1 MYKLQHTFATA
12 TEKEDDFSLHISQ
25 NNERVSSKISYDY
38 KNYIIFIHTINAIS
52 KIILRMRNVWQLIIN
67 FLVLSEKGNFWNRL
81 VSGQV
86 CATVTNK
93 RG

>member
-1 MYKLQHTFATA
+1 MKECLQNFHRTTRII
-12 TEKEDDFSLHISQ
+12 LY
-25 NNERVSSKISYDY
+25 SYTQLMPF
-38 KNYIIFIHTINAIS
+38 KF
-52 KIILRMRNVWQLIIN
+52 ILRMRNVWQLIIN

>member
-1 MYKLQHTFATA
+1 MPFKF
-12 TEKEDDFSLHISQ
+12 
-25 NNERVSSKISYDY
+25 
-38 KNYIIFIHTINAIS
+38 
-52 KIILRMRNVWQLIIN
+52 ILRMRNVWQLIIN

>member
-1 MYKLQHTFATA
+1 MKECLQNFHRTTRII
-12 TEKEDDFSLHISQ
+12 LY
-25 NNERVSSKISYDY
+25 SYTQLMPF
-38 KNYIIFIHTINAIS
+38 KF
-52 KIILRMRNVWQLIIN
+52 ILRMRNVWQLIIN

-81 VSGQV
+81 VSVQV

>member
-1 MYKLQHTFATA
+1 MPFKF
-12 TEKEDDFSLHISQ
+12 
-25 NNERVSSKISYDY
+25 
-38 KNYIIFIHTINAIS
+38 
-52 KIILRMRNVWQLIIN
+52 ILRMRNVWQLIIN

-81 VSGQV
+81 VSVQV